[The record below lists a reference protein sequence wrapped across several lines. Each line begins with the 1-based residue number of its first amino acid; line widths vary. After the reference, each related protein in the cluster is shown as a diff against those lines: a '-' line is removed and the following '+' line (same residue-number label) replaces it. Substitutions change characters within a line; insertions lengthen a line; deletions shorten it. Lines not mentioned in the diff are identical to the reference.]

1 MEQQIESENYVV
13 RFPKNDKVRGE
24 SRAGTS
30 YVVFFLWLF
39 VCGLWLYSE
48 YKTIGEFNVR
58 WKAECLTLAAPTVF
72 FALASHILMKPV
84 SERVIYVTGETFC
97 FETNGIKGKSYSF
110 SEITEVK
117 TYSGLLVGNRALR
130 TGEINYQIFVRQ
142 ECVAIFTMEM
152 ENSWRLLQKLMEI
165 GRVPGELAGKKNGK
179 VS

>member
-13 RFPKNDKVRGE
+13 RFPKIDKGKGK
-24 SRAGTS
+24 SRPGTS
-30 YVVFFLWLF
+30 YVVYFLWIFL
-39 VCGLWLYSE
+39 CGLWLYSE
-48 YKTIGEFNVR
+48 YKAIGEFNVR
-58 WKAECLTLAAPTVF
+58 WKAECLALAVPTVF

-97 FETNGIKGKSYSF
+97 FETDGFKGKSYSF

-152 ENSWRLLQKLMEI
+152 ENSWRLLQKLIEI
-165 GRVPGELAGKKNGK
+165 GRIPGELAGYKEKE
-179 VS
+179 